1 MDGSGH
7 SGHIGVAIYT
17 PKTGDTKGE
26 YIGTDDTYNVYAAEL
41 TAIQMAIELFTE
53 KSVEH
58 TNAYIFTD
66 NQSAIQAVETPK
78 RQSGQD
84 ITKKILDTIDK
95 IHEAKPTCTIHIEWV
110 PGHMNIEGNEQA
122 DQAAKT
128 AATSNT
134 MPPTIKMKS
143 AQSRSVK
150 SRTNT
155 QRETEWKTGKENA
168 KRLRAMSQ
176 YPGTTTGPKLYG
188 ELQRKHVVWI
198 A

>member
-1 MDGSGH
+1 
-7 SGHIGVAIYT
+7 
-17 PKTGDTKGE
+17 
-26 YIGTDDTYNVYAAEL
+26 
-41 TAIQMAIELFTE
+41 MAIELFTE
-53 KSVEH
+53 KSDEH

-78 RQSGQD
+78 RQSGQY

-143 AQSRSVK
+143 AQSRSIK